1 MSNKNKNNDNKK
13 TKKIKSIITKLFLIV
28 LTFILSLS
36 VFSVI
41 SYCWKD
47 NGLQN
52 NSISEYEKRKE
63 IIYYNDVSE
72 ENIDKMISYINGLP
86 DGIKT
91 TLLNDWVIVVDKNIP
106 KALDGKNGIK
116 YTEYDTSGLLLGGY
130 TYTQCRLIYVNSS
143 WTDETIY
150 KCFVHE
156 IGHFISFEFG
166 SLHGSKEWCDIY
178 AKGKNVIDM
187 DDYGKSNEAEFF
199 ASCFEMYNDSKE
211 KLDVYLPE
219 VSQYFDTIMLDTI
232 KRDGGIQSFLTGCK
246 NSFNI
251 IRSRIKTIERI
262 HKSS

>member
-1 MSNKNKNNDNKK
+1 MSKKNKNNDNKK

-28 LTFILSLS
+28 LTFVLSLS

-47 NGLQN
+47 SGLQN

-116 YTEYDTSGLLLGGY
+116 YTEYDTS
-130 TYTQCRLIYVNSS
+130 
-143 WTDETIY
+143 
-150 KCFVHE
+150 
-156 IGHFISFEFG
+156 
-166 SLHGSKEWCDIY
+166 
-178 AKGKNVIDM
+178 
-187 DDYGKSNEAEFF
+187 
-199 ASCFEMYNDSKE
+199 
-211 KLDVYLPE
+211 
-219 VSQYFDTIMLDTI
+219 
-232 KRDGGIQSFLTGCK
+232 
-246 NSFNI
+246 
-251 IRSRIKTIERI
+251 
-262 HKSS
+262 